1 MDFLTQ
7 ARATGT
13 PFQIHPIPRTIPSFV
28 NPVVLF
34 YENVLPLSPHLPYEF
49 VWETGI
55 PVQKC
60 GAKCGMI
67 NRRSD
72 IMRRSLASLS
82 PLPLCMLLLTGC
94 GPVGEKA
101 ASMAVVYGVSAILS
115 LLLLVGY
122 CRIAKKRDSWYLLL
136 FVSVLIVNIGY
147 FALAISQSLDEALL
161 ANRISY
167 FGSVFLPLSML
178 MIIINATHIQY
189 RKWLTTVLLSL
200 AVVVFLIAASPGYL
214 PIYYKDVSFV
224 IEDGVATLQKVY
236 GPLHVLYLVY
246 LLGYFA
252 AMVSTIVYAT
262 VKDKIDSLAH
272 AVIIAIA
279 VFVNIGVWLIEQLVY
294 IPFEVLSVSYVIS
307 ESFLLGLHI
316 LMAEAEKLKLS
327 LIESQET
334 PPQGA
339 PVVQLPDEVAQPD
352 PDQVEREKL
361 DIFVAGLSQLTHK
374 EQELFNCYVAG
385 LTTDVIMEQLNI
397 KENTL
402 KFHSKNI
409 YSKLGVKSRKQLME
423 LHNRTEKKSH
433 SPQ

>member
-1 MDFLTQ
+1 
-7 ARATGT
+7 
-13 PFQIHPIPRTIPSFV
+13 
-28 NPVVLF
+28 
-34 YENVLPLSPHLPYEF
+34 
-49 VWETGI
+49 
-55 PVQKC
+55 
-60 GAKCGMI
+60 
-67 NRRSD
+67 
-72 IMRRSLASLS
+72 MRRSLASLS

-94 GPVGEKA
+94 GPIGEKA

-236 GPLHVLYLVY
+236 GPLHILYLVY

-252 AMVSTIVYAT
+252 AMVSTIVYTT

-294 IPFEVLSVSYVIS
+294 IPFEILSVSYVIS

-334 PPQGA
+334 PPQGV

-374 EQELFNCYVAG
+374 EKELFNCYVAG

-402 KFHSKNI
+402 KFHSKNL

>member
-1 MDFLTQ
+1 
-7 ARATGT
+7 
-13 PFQIHPIPRTIPSFV
+13 
-28 NPVVLF
+28 
-34 YENVLPLSPHLPYEF
+34 
-49 VWETGI
+49 
-55 PVQKC
+55 
-60 GAKCGMI
+60 
-67 NRRSD
+67 
-72 IMRRSLASLS
+72 MRRSLASLS
-82 PLPLCMLLLTGC
+82 PLPLSMLFLAGC
-94 GPVGEKA
+94 GPTGEKA
-101 ASMAVVYGVSAILS
+101 ASIAVVYGVSAILS

-122 CRIAKKRDSWYLLL
+122 CRIARKRDSWYLLL

-167 FGSVFLPLSML
+167 FGSVFLPLAML

-189 RKWLTTVLLSL
+189 RKWMTTVLLIV

-252 AMVSTIVYAT
+252 AMVSTIVHAT
-262 VKDKIDSLAH
+262 VKDKMDSLAH

-307 ESFLLGLHI
+307 ESFLLGLHV

-327 LIESQET
+327 LSNNQET
-334 PPQGA
+334 PPQEA
-339 PVVQLPDEVAQPD
+339 PAAQLPEEAVKPD
-352 PDQVEREKL
+352 LEQIEQEKMAV
-361 DIFVAGLSQLTHK
+361 FVAGLSQLTPK
-374 EQELFNCYVAG
+374 EQELFDCYVAG

-402 KFHSKNI
+402 KFHSKNL

-423 LHNRTEKKSH
+423 FHNRAGKR
-433 SPQ
+433 PQ